1 MSQYASTDYS
11 KIIPLIPAIKKVA
24 NEFEGEDRKAVL
36 ELLIRDALG
45 KTASEIV
52 SESRQISAPNPPQQE
67 INQANK
73 ELWELPTTGHANQ
86 IYGKLDTSKI
96 EAFMKR
102 HSISQSDLE
111 KLFLQ
116 SDEKVERLYA
126 TLNTTKKSEAQ
137 VRVALLKCLSNAI
150 QSRGFMATMEDVMSE
165 CKEFG
170 IYDTNLSKNL
180 KSRQRLFAVLDKK
193 EVRLNAEGEK
203 ELAEL
208 VKELT
213 KQEM

>member
-73 ELWELPTTGHANQ
+73 ELWELPTIAHANQ
-86 IYGKLDTSKI
+86 TYGKLDTSKI

-126 TLNTTKKSEAQ
+126 TLNVTKKSEAQ
-137 VRVALLKCLSNAI
+137 VRVTLLKCLSNAI
-150 QSRGFMATMEDVMSE
+150 QSGKFATTIGDVIGE

-180 KSRQRLFAVLDKK
+180 KSKQRLFAVLDKK